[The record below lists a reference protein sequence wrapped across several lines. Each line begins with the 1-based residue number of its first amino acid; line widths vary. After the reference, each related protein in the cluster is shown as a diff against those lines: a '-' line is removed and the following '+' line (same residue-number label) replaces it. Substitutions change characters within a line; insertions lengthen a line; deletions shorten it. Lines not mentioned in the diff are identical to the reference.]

1 MTRKKLA
8 NDVTGKGRFKRMEKE
23 FEEFISKRCEKAL
36 LEDNEYIELQKQL
49 AEARKSGDMNT
60 YGDLN
65 IMIQT
70 VVERVVY
77 KAAVRDVYLMIS

>member
-1 MTRKKLA
+1 
-8 NDVTGKGRFKRMEKE
+8 MEKD

-36 LEDNEYIELQKQL
+36 LENQEYIDLQQRL
-49 AEARKSGDMNT
+49 SEARRNGDIHT

-65 IMIQT
+65 ILMQS

-77 KAAVRDVYLMIS
+77 RAAVRDTYLMIT